1 MKTIRID
8 KGILFLLVICLI
20 GACKTTA
27 HLILIPEQKA
37 VKIASGNQAITLEL
51 MNTHTSVAT
60 EQVKSEYY
68 ARVMAVI
75 LNADV
80 AQLIAYETSNAHTT
94 SLTYRFWKKK

>member
-8 KGILFLLVICLI
+8 KIILFLLAISLI

-27 HLILIPEQKA
+27 PIILTPEQKA
-37 VKIASGNQAITLEL
+37 VIILSGNQSTTLEL

-60 EQVKSEYY
+60 EQVTSEYN
-68 ARVMAVI
+68 ARVRAVI

-80 AQLIAYETSNAHTT
+80 AQLIAQETHNGYIT